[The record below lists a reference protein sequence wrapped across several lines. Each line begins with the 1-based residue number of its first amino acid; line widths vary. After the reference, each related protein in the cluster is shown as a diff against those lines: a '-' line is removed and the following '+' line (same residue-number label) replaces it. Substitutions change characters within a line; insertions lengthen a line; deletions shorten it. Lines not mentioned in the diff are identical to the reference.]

1 MRLLRLIYC
10 VVVLFISAAALTQ
23 PTEAATPTTKIT
35 VQPVVSPSPGCHS
48 DWCEKVRTLAAVVRW
63 ADRSLIAA
71 KHEHSPLRQDLA
83 GIVRASRDEGISP
96 FFLLSIAGKE
106 STFGRAACGYN
117 AWGWNSC
124 KGDDFT
130 SFVDGARKV
139 AHSLR
144 VNYLG
149 KWGLRTI
156 EAVGNTYCGS
166 RCGADWSYYVRLF
179 MDDIFHA
186 GDGLR
191 WQDAVAVVRAR

>member
-35 VQPVVSPSPGCHS
+35 VQSVVPPSPGCHS
-48 DWCEKVRTLAAVVRW
+48 DWCEKVRTLRMVV
-63 ADRSLIAA
+63 
-71 KHEHSPLRQDLA
+71 LRQDLA

-117 AWGWNSC
+117 VWGWNSC